1 MKILNILK
9 RLTNEKEDLSN
20 LLNFLT
26 LTDELVKK
34 YWNSNVKQNKLDE
47 ITNKTDEKKY
57 CEILKEFQFGK
68 LFL

>member
-1 MKILNILK
+1 MKILNIFK

-34 YWNSNVKQNKLDE
+34 YWSSNVKQNKFED
-47 ITNKTDEKKY
+47 TNKTDEKKY

-68 LFL
+68 LFR